1 MDFAAVFADLRRKAG
16 YSQRYAAEAL
26 GISQALLSHYEKGIR
41 EPRLDFVEKACRFY
55 GVSADRM
62 LGMRGAVKAPS
73 AAAKAAAVCFAL
85 ETMCMAPQED
95 AALVEAALQLAR
107 IKFKTAPD
115 SGREALL
122 AGMAYYAADPAPA
135 ENEARKLLERLKTEV

>member
-73 AAAKAAAVCFAL
+73 AAAKAAAGWPV
-85 ETMCMAPQED
+85 
-95 AALVEAALQLAR
+95 
-107 IKFKTAPD
+107 
-115 SGREALL
+115 GREA
-122 AGMAYYAADPAPA
+122 
-135 ENEARKLLERLKTEV
+135 R